1 MTIHEYGKGKEKRA
15 LFIATA
21 ALEPYWAFE
30 KQAVKLGEDYHV
42 YAVAADGHDEKPG
55 DSFPSRRPCRI

>member
-1 MTIHEYGKGKEKRA
+1 MIIHEYGMENEKKV

-30 KQAVKLGEDYHV
+30 KQAVALGGDYQIGRAHV
-42 YAVAADGHDEKPG
+42 
-55 DSFPSRRPCRI
+55 